1 MRHVTRFDVGDI
13 LRCGL
18 ALYLRRLPTIGALMV
33 VLCVPMVLFHPLS
46 FVLPSLPAPYPL
58 SSGATRDGIEFLV
71 ALVFETLLEA
81 SLAYFT
87 VRALRFGAPSVGETI
102 VHALRCFPLVL
113 VVVFVVVLVVLLG
126 LAAFIVPGIMALAA
140 FFVAVQVAAVE
151 RQPVGA
157 TLRRSLALT
166 RGHRWPIF
174 GLLLVLFI
182 PYVVVESAVG
192 FAVLSFAPAFV
203 EVAETIATIFFTGI
217 WSVVNAVA
225 YHDLRVLK
233 DGWDARSAARIFA

>member
-1 MRHVTRFDVGDI
+1 MRHVTRFDVGGI
-13 LRCGL
+13 LHCGL
-18 ALYLRRLPTIGALMV
+18 ALYLRRLPAVGALMV
-33 VLCVPMVLFHPLS
+33 ILCAPMVLFHPLAL
-46 FVLPSLPAPYPL
+46 VLPSPPDTLPL
-58 SSGATRDGIEFLV
+58 SSGAIRDGIELLV

-113 VVVFVVVLVVLLG
+113 VVVFVVVLMALLG
-126 LAAFIVPGIMALAA
+126 LAAFVVPGIMVLAA
-140 FFVAVQVAAVE
+140 FFVVVQVAAVE
-151 RQPVGA
+151 RQNVGA

-182 PYVVVESAVG
+182 PYVIVEIAVG
-192 FAVLSFAPAFV
+192 FAVLSFAPVFV
-203 EVAETIATIFFTGI
+203 ELAETLATIFFTGI
-217 WSVVNAVA
+217 WGVVTAVA

-233 DGWDARSAARIFA
+233 DGWDARNAAQVFA